1 MVVLLLSDVV
11 VVVVV
16 LLLPEESD
24 IHPQGHVF
32 KLPSKS
38 YCQGDL
44 QSTGTRRIMM
54 CAHPG
59 Q

>member
-38 YCQGDL
+38 YVKEIYRVLALVG
-44 QSTGTRRIMM
+44 
-54 CAHPG
+54 
-59 Q
+59 